1 MFTLPEIFSLQEG
14 GRSKEDKERM
24 EKKGINRI
32 DWKKLKL
39 ELGAQSKSNNSRPV
53 MDNKQG
59 AREMYTQKEKKKK
72 KNAAIDS

>member
-32 DWKKLKL
+32 D
-39 ELGAQSKSNNSRPV
+39 
-53 MDNKQG
+53 
-59 AREMYTQKEKKKK
+59 
-72 KNAAIDS
+72 